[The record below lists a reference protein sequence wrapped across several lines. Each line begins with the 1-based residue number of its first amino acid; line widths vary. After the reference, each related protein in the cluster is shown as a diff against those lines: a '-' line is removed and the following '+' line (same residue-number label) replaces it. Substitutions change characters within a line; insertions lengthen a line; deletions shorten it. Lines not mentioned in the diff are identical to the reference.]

1 MSVKMCTIW
10 VLDGEQIRSRS
21 VEFSQNIFG
30 NYMDL
35 KVTGVVSELLQ
46 EQSGQGKNGTWR
58 KREFILETQEQYPK
72 KICMVQWGDEIDASN
87 VQPGE
92 QITASID
99 VQSREYNGRWY
110 TDVKAWK
117 IEKMGGGGA
126 QTTSVNDVEIPVP
139 PEFDDDDLPF

>member
-1 MSVKMCTIW
+1 
-10 VLDGEQIRSRS
+10 
-21 VEFSQNIFG
+21 
-30 NYMDL
+30 
-35 KVTGVVSELLQ
+35 
-46 EQSGQGKNGTWR
+46 
-58 KREFILETQEQYPK
+58 
-72 KICMVQWGDEIDASN
+72 MVQWGDEIDASN

-117 IEKMGGGGA
+117 IEKMGGGGT

>member
-1 MSVKMCTIW
+1 
-10 VLDGEQIRSRS
+10 
-21 VEFSQNIFG
+21 
-30 NYMDL
+30 MDL

-117 IEKMGGGGA
+117 IEKMGGGGTQA
-126 QTTSVNDVEIPVP
+126 TPVGDVEIPVP

>member
-21 VEFSQNIFG
+21 VEFSQIIFG

-58 KREFILETQEQYPK
+58 KREFIVETQEQYPK

-117 IEKMGGGGA
+117 IEKMGGGGT